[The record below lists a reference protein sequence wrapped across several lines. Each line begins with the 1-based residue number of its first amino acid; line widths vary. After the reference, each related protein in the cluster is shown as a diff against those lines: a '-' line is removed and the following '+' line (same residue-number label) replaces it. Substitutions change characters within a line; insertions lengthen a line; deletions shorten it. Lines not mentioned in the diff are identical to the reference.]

1 MVCVWG
7 RGGRSR
13 VCVSVRVFTFRFLY
27 YFIHYKCCVSSVH
40 FFFFHLSHVNKRT
53 RTISPSMLIS
63 FHIFLIYLYSPLLSS
78 FLSLFL
84 NVEHN
89 VFFFLFFFGGK
100 KGCHR
105 VFLFFF
111 IFNKHPQ
118 HPRRKQSAAQT
129 RAFHTCCSWRCSL
142 RPACV
147 VAVVLIFKNKHWL
160 ASPKQQPTGDFQ
172 TVDGSGDV
180 SRCLPL

>member
-1 MVCVWG
+1 M
-7 RGGRSR
+7 
-13 VCVSVRVFTFRFLY
+13 CVSVRVFTFRFLY

-89 VFFFLFFFGGK
+89 VFFFPVLFWGEERLSSCFF
-100 KGCHR
+100 
-105 VFLFFF
+105 VFFLYSTNIPNTQEENKVLPKPVPFTHAALGVALSVLLALLLLF
-111 IFNKHPQ
+111 
-118 HPRRKQSAAQT
+118 
-129 RAFHTCCSWRCSL
+129 
-142 RPACV
+142 
-147 VAVVLIFKNKHWL
+147 
-160 ASPKQQPTGDFQ
+160 
-172 TVDGSGDV
+172 
-180 SRCLPL
+180 